1 MAALALRGLGRRCL
15 LARLGPGPALHQAIP
30 MATTAR
36 EEMRRFW
43 ERNSRSGRPLSPHVS
58 IYKWSLPM
66 AMSISHRGTG
76 VALSLGV
83 SPFVSQVYTCSPGV
97 SLFSRCIPV
106 CFPGVSLLSQVCPI
120 PGVSLFSRCIPV
132 CFPGVSP
139 FSRCIPVLQV
149 YPRLFPRCIPVCFPG
164 VSPFSR
170 CIPVLQVYPCLF
182 PRCIPVCFPGVSLF
196 SLAALLLPEHFPH
209 YLAQVRALSLG
220 PALICSA
227 KFLLALPVSYHTW
240 NGIRHLAWDLG
251 KGLRLPQVTQSG
263 LLVLAL
269 TLLSSA
275 GLAAL

>member
-15 LARLGPGPALHQAIP
+15 LARLGPGPALHQAVP

-43 ERNSRSGRPLSPHVS
+43 ERNERSGRPLSPHVS

-66 AMSISHRGTG
+66 AMSITHRGTG

-83 SPFVSQVYTCSPGV
+83 SLSPGVSPGV
-97 SLFSRCIPV
+97 SLFSV
-106 CFPGVSLLSQVCPI
+106 
-120 PGVSLFSRCIPV
+120 
-132 CFPGVSP
+132 
-139 FSRCIPVLQV
+139 
-149 YPRLFPRCIPVCFPG
+149 
-164 VSPFSR
+164 
-170 CIPVLQVYPCLF
+170 
-182 PRCIPVCFPGVSLF
+182 
-196 SLAALLLPEHFPH
+196 AALLLPEPFPH
-209 YLAQVRALSLG
+209 YLAQVGGLSLG
-220 PALICSA
+220 PALVCSA
-227 KFLLALPVSYHTW
+227 KFLLALPFCYHTW
-240 NGIRHLAWDLG
+240 NGLRHLVRASGTCRGLWGQQAWDLG

>member
-106 CFPGVSLLSQVCPI
+106 CFPGVSPFVSQVYPR
-120 PGVSLFSRCIPV
+120 LFPRCIPV
-132 CFPGVSP
+132 LQVYPCSPGVSPFVSQGCPCFPGVSP

-149 YPRLFPRCIPVCFPG
+149 YPRLFPRG
-164 VSPFSR
+164 V
-170 CIPVLQVYPCLF
+170 PVLPGRSPAPGALPALPGSGAGPEPGPRPHLLGQVPAGPARVL
-182 PRCIPVCFPGVSLF
+182 PHLERDPAPGLGPGQGAAPAAGDPVGAAGAGPDP
-196 SLAALLLPEHFPH
+196 ALLRRPG
-209 YLAQVRALSLG
+209 RAVTIPG
-220 PALICSA
+220 IPAIPAHSR
-227 KFLLALPVSYHTW
+227 
-240 NGIRHLAWDLG
+240 GR
-251 KGLRLPQVTQSG
+251 
-263 LLVLAL
+263 
-269 TLLSSA
+269 
-275 GLAAL
+275 

>member
-15 LARLGPGPALHQAIP
+15 LARLGPGPTLHQSIP

-43 ERNSRSGRPLSPHVS
+43 ERNERAGRPLSPHVS

-83 SPFVSQVYTCSPGV
+83 SLFSLVCSVPIPGVSLSPFQVYPCSPGV
-97 SLFSRCIPV
+97 SLFSV
-106 CFPGVSLLSQVCPI
+106 
-120 PGVSLFSRCIPV
+120 
-132 CFPGVSP
+132 
-139 FSRCIPVLQV
+139 
-149 YPRLFPRCIPVCFPG
+149 
-164 VSPFSR
+164 
-170 CIPVLQVYPCLF
+170 
-182 PRCIPVCFPGVSLF
+182 
-196 SLAALLLPEHFPH
+196 AALLLPEHFPH

-220 PALICSA
+220 PALVCSA
-227 KFLLALPVSYHTW
+227 KFLLALPFCYHTW

-251 KGLRLPQVTQSG
+251 KGLKLPQVTQSG
-263 LLVLAL
+263 VLVLAL

-275 GLAAL
+275 ALAAL

>member
-83 SPFVSQVYTCSPGV
+83 SPFVSQVYPRSPGVSLFSRCIPVCFPGVSPFVSQVYPRSPGV

-106 CFPGVSLLSQVCPI
+106 CFPGVSL
-120 PGVSLFSRCIPV
+120 
-132 CFPGVSP
+132 FP
-139 FSRCIPVLQV
+139 
-149 YPRLFPRCIPVCFPG
+149 
-164 VSPFSR
+164 R

-182 PRCIPVCFPGVSLF
+182 PRCIPVLQVYPRLFPRGVPVLPGRSPAPGALPALPG
-196 SLAALLLPEHFPH
+196 SGAGPEPGPRPHLLGQVPAGPARVLPHLERDPAPGLGPGQGAAPAAGDPVGAAGAGPDPALLRRPG
-209 YLAQVRALSLG
+209 RAVTIPG
-220 PALICSA
+220 IPAIPAHSR
-227 KFLLALPVSYHTW
+227 
-240 NGIRHLAWDLG
+240 GR
-251 KGLRLPQVTQSG
+251 
-263 LLVLAL
+263 
-269 TLLSSA
+269 
-275 GLAAL
+275 

>member
-164 VSPFSR
+164 VS
-170 CIPVLQVYPCLF
+170 
-182 PRCIPVCFPGVSLF
+182 LF

>member
-15 LARLGPGPALHQAIP
+15 LARLGPGPALHQAVP

-43 ERNSRSGRPLSPHVS
+43 ERNERSGRPLSPHVS

-66 AMSISHRGTG
+66 AMSITHRGTG

-83 SPFVSQVYTCSPGV
+83 SLSPGVSPGVSLSVPLSPGV
-97 SLFSRCIPV
+97 SLFSV
-106 CFPGVSLLSQVCPI
+106 
-120 PGVSLFSRCIPV
+120 
-132 CFPGVSP
+132 
-139 FSRCIPVLQV
+139 
-149 YPRLFPRCIPVCFPG
+149 
-164 VSPFSR
+164 
-170 CIPVLQVYPCLF
+170 
-182 PRCIPVCFPGVSLF
+182 
-196 SLAALLLPEHFPH
+196 AALLLPEPFPH
-209 YLAQVRALSLG
+209 YLAQVGGLSLG
-220 PALICSA
+220 PALVCSA
-227 KFLLALPVSYHTW
+227 KFLLALPFCYHTW
-240 NGIRHLAWDLG
+240 NGLRHLAWDLG